1 MKSKIKIILDLL
13 MTAILPMLM
22 AFQITGQYLHEWLG
36 PGMILLFLIH
46 NILNVRWYKNLFRGK
61 YTVLRVVHTVV
72 NIAVLVSMLCLA
84 YSGIRMSGYVF
95 SFLSFD
101 GSMALA
107 RQMHMAASYQGFVLM
122 SVHAGMHYGMVVGM
136 AGKVARKHRMP
147 KGARWGARIV
157 AILIACYGAICFYQA
172 DILSYMLLKN
182 QFAFFDFEKSAVL
195 VFTEYAA
202 MMGFW
207 IFISYYLGKRSSL
220 PDDMKKWLE
229 QNGVSHQ

>member
-1 MKSKIKIILDLL
+1 MKSKIKITLDLL
-13 MTAILPMLM
+13 MTAMLPTLM
-22 AFQITGQYLHEWLG
+22 AFQITGQELHEWFG
-36 PGMILLFLIH
+36 AGMILLFLIH
-46 NILNVRWYKNLFRGK
+46 NVLNVRWYKHLFRGK

-72 NIAVLVSMLCLA
+72 NIALLVSMICLA

-95 SFLSFD
+95 SFLSPG

-122 SVHAGMHYGMVVGM
+122 SVHAGMHYGM
-136 AGKVARKHRMP
+136 AGKVTWKHRMP
-147 KGARWGARIV
+147 KGVRWGARIAAV
-157 AILIACYGAICFYQA
+157 LIACYGAVCFYRA

-182 QFAFFDFEKSAVL
+182 QFAFFDFEKGAVL

-207 IFISYYLGKRSSL
+207 IFISYYLGKSIAGS
-220 PDDMKKWLE
+220 KKRRRIHE
-229 QNGVSHQ
+229 QT